1 MALVSLGGPSFEVSL
16 LNLDTGDIEIMM
28 TVNEAISQSSDNQ
41 NNQIGISPSSFYR
54 DSLIRDN
61 FSWPEK
67 SENNQSIFK
76 RLQMQTKSTISS

>member
-41 NNQIGISPSSFYR
+41 NNQIGITPPSFYR

>member
-41 NNQIGISPSSFYR
+41 NN
-54 DSLIRDN
+54 
-61 FSWPEK
+61 
-67 SENNQSIFK
+67 
-76 RLQMQTKSTISS
+76 

>member
-28 TVNEAISQSSDNQ
+28 TVNEAISQLSDNQ
-41 NNQIGISPSSFYR
+41 NNQIGITPPSFYR

>member
-28 TVNEAISQSSDNQ
+28 TVNEANSQSSDNQ
-41 NNQIGISPSSFYR
+41 IGITPPSFLR
-54 DSLIRDN
+54 DSLIRDG

-67 SENNQSIFK
+67 SENNQSLFK
-76 RLQMQTKSTISS
+76 RLQMQAKSTLGSL